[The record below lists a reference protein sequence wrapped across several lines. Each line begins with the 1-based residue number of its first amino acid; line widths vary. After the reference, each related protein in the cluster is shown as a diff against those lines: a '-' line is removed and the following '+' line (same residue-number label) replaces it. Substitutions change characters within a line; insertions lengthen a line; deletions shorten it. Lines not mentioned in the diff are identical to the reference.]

1 MLKRYQVLLPDWLE
15 DYIKHLVDKYDMS
28 FSEVIRAEICYSILA
43 GVASVYPDYKLG
55 ITAQEISKLSKNY
68 TQDKMERDEIPRLLY
83 LYIHSKLYQQTNG
96 SHTMKLKD
104 ATTFYQIVFNG
115 CLEEFDTFLGSGHW
129 EPVEEEKRCQL

>member
-28 FSEVIRAEICYSILA
+28 FSEVIRAEICYSILS

-68 TQDKMERDEIPRLLY
+68 NQDKIERDEMHRVLSKIYFETRKAVEFRLDKERKN
-83 LYIHSKLYQQTNG
+83 IKKN
-96 SHTMKLKD
+96 KK
-104 ATTFYQIVFNG
+104 
-115 CLEEFDTFLGSGHW
+115 
-129 EPVEEEKRCQL
+129 KKK